1 MGNERAFGRLCVAPS
16 LRKLPFREVAFNDS
30 LLRSGPPMT
39 LPPPG
44 QHMGVVQIIQVQK
57 EYYNIRGVK
66 RSFRST

>member
-1 MGNERAFGRLCVAPS
+1 MGNNVPLGGFVLHPYSG
-16 LRKLPFREVAFNDS
+16 KLPFREVAFNDS

-57 EYYNIRGVK
+57 ECYNIRGVK